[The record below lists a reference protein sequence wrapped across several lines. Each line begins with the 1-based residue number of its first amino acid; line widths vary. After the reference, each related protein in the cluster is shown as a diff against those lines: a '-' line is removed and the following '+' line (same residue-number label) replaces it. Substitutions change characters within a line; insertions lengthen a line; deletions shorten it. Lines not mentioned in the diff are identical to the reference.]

1 MAASTPRQGILS
13 VVLSVALLAG
23 LFSSM
28 PAAGAEPQGPLP
40 WLVTAGNRIVVA
52 DTGQD
57 VILRGA
63 NVLRSEWDLRMDA
76 ERRAIP
82 ALAQQWKGNV
92 ILRGF
97 ASDPVNGGDA
107 GYLAM
112 LDEHVTLAAAN
123 RMYVVFAWR
132 SHNINGE
139 QPTMPD
145 DRAQQALATL
155 ARRYHGVSNVIYA
168 LQVEPHDVSWGALQ
182 PRFEGMV
189 DAIRAAAAP
198 HKPIVM
204 VPGTS
209 WGRDVSGAISQPV
222 RRENIVYKTHPY
234 NSWSMFQQQFL
245 DTYKAG
251 MPVFLGEFGY
261 LPEHG
266 MHMADVQKAMDIA
279 AWFGLGWAAWA
290 FDAQGGPALVTNND
304 TFAPTAPYGAAV
316 QTDMRRTPPVPEASA
331 PRTDPDPNPGRPF
344 AADVPW
350 DNVHRPMIESLHL
363 RGIVRGCNAGG
374 TWYCPNALVSRGQM
388 ATLLAGAL
396 SLPGATRDR
405 FQDDDGSAHEDS
417 VNRLAEAGVTTGFS
431 DGTFRPSLPVSR
443 EQMASFLVLGFDLP
457 ASPGGGFTDVSGPH
471 AAAVAALAA
480 SGVTTGCTT
489 DGARFCP
496 QGAVRRDQM
505 ASFVARGL
513 DQRARRG

>member
-316 QTDMRRTPPVPEASA
+316 QTDMRRTPPVPTPTVAPPPPPATTGTATSA
-331 PRTDPDPNPGRPF
+331 ATVTTVNDAVLGTGLGAF
-344 AADVPW
+344 
-350 DNVHRPMIESLHL
+350 SYS
-363 RGIVRGCNAGG
+363 AG
-374 TWYCPNALVSRGQM
+374 WQV
-388 ATLLAGAL
+388 ATGSTTKFGGDDHYSSAAGAAVTL
-396 SLPGATRDR
+396 RFSGTSVSVIGSRAPWHGQAAISIDGGPERVVDWFGATR
-405 FQDDDGSAHEDS
+405 QDKVSMFRSA
-417 VNRLAEAGVTTGFS
+417 A
-431 DGTFRPSLPVSR
+431 LPQGEHVLKIR
-443 EQMASFLVLGFDLP
+443 VLGSHNAYSSGD
-457 ASPGGGFTDVSGPH
+457 TVTVDRVSIT
-471 AAAVAALAA
+471 
-480 SGVTTGCTT
+480 S
-489 DGARFCP
+489 
-496 QGAVRRDQM
+496 
-505 ASFVARGL
+505 
-513 DQRARRG
+513 